1 MKVEFLRKFSKD
13 LDAVKSKSVKQSVI
27 SLIELMEQSMVLTK
41 YPIQKN

>member
-13 LDAVKSKSVKQSVI
+13 LDAVKSKSVKLSVI